1 MRKSINILALGLL
14 FVFGACSTKDDTTPV
29 TVDSAKLF
37 QNAVKGMEITPGLSD
52 PLSSAF
58 FDTTDGKTFTIKAVA
73 GGATAIVA
81 TFTAATDAKNATYT
95 ATDKTVYTIILG
107 DNKAVSYQAK
117 DGVKVSGVLR
127 TEGSTPVNP
136 EFTQLFL
143 NEVIDM
149 EVTLNEASPFAP
161 AFFAVTDGKT
171 FTIKAVG
178 NDSPAIVATF
188 VAVTT
193 AKSATYTTS
202 DGKDIYTIILGDNK
216 AVSYQLAGGTKVS
229 GFLRIKGSTPVDPT
243 FTQIFQKAVTDMEVA
258 LDKNSPLAPAFFS
271 ITDGATF
278 TIKAVGSDTPAIF
291 TTFQS
296 ATDAKTATY
305 TNNTGGAVYTIIL
318 GDDKA
323 VSYQLAGE
331 TKVSGFLRAE
341 GSTPVIP
348 DVAQLFLDQVKNKQM
363 DTDASGTSIYGF
375 FDDTAGTTFVIK
387 AIGVDPRITTTFTAA
402 TDANNAT
409 YTSTDGTV
417 YTIILGAANAISYQ
431 KTGGSIV
438 TGVLKTRV

>member
-14 FVFGACSTKDDTTPV
+14 FVFGACSTKDDGDDTN
-29 TVDSAKLF
+29 TVLDDAKLF
-37 QNAVKGMEITPGLSD
+37 QNAVTDMEVAPDITD
-52 PLSSAF
+52 PLSPAF
-58 FDTTDGKTFTIKAVA
+58 FDAVDGKTFIVKANS
-73 GGATAIVA
+73 TSDAIIA
-81 TFTAATDAKNATYT
+81 TFTAATKATEATYT
-95 ATDKTVYTIILG
+95 TKDGKVYTIILG
-107 DNKAVSYQAK
+107 ADKAVSYQLA
-117 DGVKVSGVLR
+117 GGTKVEGTLR
-127 TEGSTPVNP
+127 KTGADPVYP
-136 EFTQLFL
+136 EFSRLFQ
-143 NEVIDM
+143 NAVKNM
-149 EVTLNEASPFAP
+149 EVAPDLKDPLSP
-161 AFFAVTDGKT
+161 AFFATDGKS
-171 FTIKAVG
+171 FTVKSTETTDIV
-178 NDSPAIVATF
+178 VATF
-188 VAVTT
+188 KVATT
-193 AKSATYTTS
+193 AKNATYVTA
-202 DGKDIYTIILGDNK
+202 KNEVYTIMLGANK

>member
-229 GFLRIKGSTPVDPT
+229 GFLR
-243 FTQIFQKAVTDMEVA
+243 EE
-258 LDKNSPLAPAFFS
+258 N
-271 ITDGATF
+271 
-278 TIKAVGSDTPAIF
+278 
-291 TTFQS
+291 
-296 ATDAKTATY
+296 
-305 TNNTGGAVYTIIL
+305 
-318 GDDKA
+318 
-323 VSYQLAGE
+323 
-331 TKVSGFLRAE
+331 
-341 GSTPVIP
+341 STPVIP
-348 DVAQLFLDQVKNKQM
+348 DVAQLFLDQVKNKEM
-363 DTDASGTSIYGF
+363 TPVGGGGESIYAF
-375 FDDTAGTTFVIK
+375 FDNTVGTTFTTL
-387 AIGVDPRITTTFTAA
+387 ADGTNPRTTMTFTTA
-402 TDANNAT
+402 TDADNAT

-417 YTIILGAANAISYQ
+417 YTIILGADNAISYQ
-431 KTGGSIV
+431 ATDGAKIDGI
-438 TGVLKTRV
+438 LRARA

>member
-73 GGATAIVA
+73 GGAAAIVA

-107 DNKAVSYQAK
+107 DNKAVSYQLA
-117 DGVKVSGVLR
+117 GGTKVSGVLR

-193 AKSATYTTS
+193 AKSATYTT
-202 DGKDIYTIILGDNK
+202 
-216 AVSYQLAGGTKVS
+216 
-229 GFLRIKGSTPVDPT
+229 
-243 FTQIFQKAVTDMEVA
+243 TDS
-258 LDKNSPLAPAFFS
+258 K
-271 ITDGATF
+271 
-278 TIKAVGSDTPAIF
+278 
-291 TTFQS
+291 
-296 ATDAKTATY
+296 
-305 TNNTGGAVYTIIL
+305 VYTIIL
-318 GDDKA
+318 GTDKA

-331 TKVSGFLRAE
+331 EKVSGFLRSE
-341 GSTPVIP
+341 DSKPVVPEFADEFLAKVMNKEMIP
-348 DVAQLFLDQVKNKQM
+348 V
-363 DTDASGTSIYGF
+363 GGGGESIYAF
-375 FDDTAGTTFVIK
+375 FDHTAGTTFTTI
-387 AIGVDPRITTTFTAA
+387 ADRTNPRITMSFTTMK
-402 TDANNAT
+402 DANTAT
-409 YTSTDGTV
+409 YTSTKGV
-417 YTIILGAANAISYQ
+417 IYTIILGDANAISYQ
-431 KTGGSIV
+431 AAGGDKIDG
-438 TGVLKTRV
+438 TLRARV